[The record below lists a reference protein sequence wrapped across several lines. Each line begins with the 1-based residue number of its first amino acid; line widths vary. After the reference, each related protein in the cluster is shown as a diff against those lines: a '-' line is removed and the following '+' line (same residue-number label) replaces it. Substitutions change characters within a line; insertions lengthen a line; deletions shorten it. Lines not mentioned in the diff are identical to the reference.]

1 MKIIILGAGR
11 VGYSVAESLVGER
24 NDITVIDTDA
34 QRLHELQ
41 ERFDLRGVLG
51 SGLDIQVLSDAGA
64 ADADLLLA
72 CAAQDE
78 TNLACCKIAHTLFH
92 IPRRIARVRTVGFDQ
107 HPQLLGPQG
116 FAVDATICPEASLTR
131 YITQLIRY
139 PQAMQVRE
147 FAGGLACLA
156 AVRVRSGARAVGR
169 SIGELR
175 QQYPALPLRLV
186 AIYRRFTDGPDRFI
200 ACNGATR
207 ILAEDEV
214 FVLAATQYLRQAL
227 DAFHHRGPD
236 AADGP
241 PALSQGAAAA
251 PTGDAARHAVRSIM
265 IAGACGVTRR
275 LVQDLL
281 QSQPGQYHIKI
292 LEHRLERCQSLAA
305 ALPEGALVLHG
316 HPTDETLLEEE
327 GVEEVD
333 LFLALS
339 NDDENNIMACLQA
352 KRLGAR
358 RVLALINRRSYADL
372 MHGTQIDIALSPI
385 QPLMGE
391 LLTHIRRGDVQA
403 VHSLR
408 RGVAEALEIV
418 AHGDARTSRVVGRKV
433 GELRLP
439 ASVHMGLIVRGL
451 PETRPDARADP
462 KTGAACATAAAA
474 AAAPAA
480 AAATSPAPA
489 TGGSAGSTGAAG
501 GGPSAADHGPRA
513 QGGAS
518 PSRLSQT
525 LRRWLPA
532 WLRPR
537 GRADEVQR
545 RDGPCAAQVI
555 IPSSETVVES
565 GDHIVFFLPHKR
577 LVREV
582 EELFRTR

>member
-147 FAGGLACLA
+147 FAGGLARLA

-227 DAFHHRGPD
+227 DVFHYRSS
-236 AADGP
+236 AAGDDGP
-241 PALSQGAAAA
+241 QALQMSGAATA
-251 PTGDAARHAVRSIM
+251 PANDAARHAVRSIM

-281 QSQPGQYHIKI
+281 RSQPGQYHIKI

-305 ALPEGALVLHG
+305 ALPQGALVLHG

-327 GVEEVD
+327 GVEDVD

-418 AHGDARTSRVVGRKV
+418 AHGDAKTSRVVGRKV

-451 PETRPDARADP
+451 PETKAESRPEAKTEA
-462 KTGAACATAAAA
+462 TGATTATTSVSE
-474 AAAPAA
+474 APASA
-480 AAATSPAPA
+480 GVASTAVAGMAGEPSGAHDAPA
-489 TGGSAGSTGAAG
+489 RT
-501 GGPSAADHGPRA
+501 PS
-513 QGGAS
+513 S
-518 PSRLSQT
+518 SRLRG
-525 LRRWLPA
+525 LLHRLLPA
-532 WLRPR
+532 WLSPH
-537 GRADEVQR
+537 GSADQAER